1 MNSTSTPKRLSCRIT
16 FMIGHIR
23 IPLSACL
30 ALASALSLTVVG
42 HAQDELSD
50 LDEQLQSEFGD
61 DLLEGLDDIPLN
73 PDFGVGD
80 ADAPDDNDLRRQL
93 TEGEDIGQPAEDD
106 PTRIARLMRQ
116 VQQRIE
122 NKEVSAD
129 TQRLQQEIVA
139 ELDALIEELRH
150 QKKQSSASSSQ
161 SSSAGNPQVQQPDQ
175 QPDEGQQSPGNQPAN
190 NSTERLGQEDAVA
203 SDAAALEALVKQV
216 WGHLPDRA
224 RQEMQNATVEDFLP
238 KYQQL
243 IEDYYRRLAEEP
255 PR

>member
-80 ADAPDDNDLRRQL
+80 ADAQLWVEADEPDGSLVRDPGDLGGEMVR
-93 TEGEDIGQPAEDD
+93 EGFGHGSSIG
-106 PTRIARLMRQ
+106 
-116 VQQRIE
+116 
-122 NKEVSAD
+122 
-129 TQRLQQEIVA
+129 
-139 ELDALIEELRH
+139 
-150 QKKQSSASSSQ
+150 
-161 SSSAGNPQVQQPDQ
+161 
-175 QPDEGQQSPGNQPAN
+175 
-190 NSTERLGQEDAVA
+190 
-203 SDAAALEALVKQV
+203 
-216 WGHLPDRA
+216 
-224 RQEMQNATVEDFLP
+224 
-238 KYQQL
+238 
-243 IEDYYRRLAEEP
+243 P
-255 PR
+255 PRVGVGARFPRPWRP

>member
-1 MNSTSTPKRLSCRIT
+1 
-16 FMIGHIR
+16 MIGQIK
-23 IPLSACL
+23 IPFFYL
-30 ALASALSLTVVG
+30 ALAIAFALTMAVY
-42 HAQDELSD
+42 AQDDLGD

-61 DLLEGLDDIPLN
+61 DLLEGLDDIPLD
-73 PDFGVGD
+73 PDFGTTGSD
-80 ADAPDDNDLRRQL
+80 GQPADNDLRRDL
-93 TEGEDIGQPAEDD
+93 TDGEDIGQPAEDD

-116 VQQRIE
+116 VQERIA
-122 NKEVSAD
+122 NHEVSAG
-129 TQRLQQEIVA
+129 TQNLQQEIVA
-139 ELDALIEELRH
+139 ELDALIKELQQ
-150 QKKQSSASSSQ
+150 QKKRSSASNSQ
-161 SSSAGNPQVQQPDQ
+161 ASSASNPQVQQPDQ

-190 NSTERLGQEDAVA
+190 NSTERLGQENAVA
-203 SDAAALEALVKQV
+203 SDAATLEALVKQV